1 MSQEKVDL
9 NKEKKAKMK
18 KEVKMRKIYS
28 RLTCVVGIFVAVI
41 VISYVGYS
49 INQQIEK
56 NHEAHPKTTEVK
68 LSKIVNFSTDN

>member
-9 NKEKKAKMK
+9 NKEKKAKIK

-28 RLTCVVGIFVAVI
+28 RLTWVLGIFVAVI
-41 VISYVGYS
+41 VIGYVGFS

-68 LSKIVNFSTDN
+68 LSSIVDFSTDN